1 MDIHGTDYH
10 NINKEQLEAHLAHIA
25 ELFKTGEELIA
36 TLTREKEHADTELAK
51 IRQQNHEMRWKIC
64 SHEQTRINDLG
75 IRASLQEE
83 NQLLRQENAKLRK
96 QVDVKSPKMEDGCGD
111 TVPH

>member
-1 MDIHGTDYH
+1 MAIPGTDYH
-10 NINKEQLEAHLAHIA
+10 NVNKEQLEAHLAHIA

-36 TLTREKEHADTELAK
+36 TLTKEKERADTELAK

-64 SHEQTRINDLG
+64 SHERTRLNDLG

-83 NQLLRQENAKLRK
+83 NQLLRQENAKLQK
-96 QVDVKSPKMEDGCGD
+96 QLKVKLVHTDIASSD
-111 TVPH
+111 TEPH